1 MTQLQA
7 LIAKLHRERQNENAQ
22 SETCLDNIEA
32 TLDAAS
38 MYIEKLGYQ
47 QRYMIDFFDVVEQ
60 FGTEEH
66 KYILHEHK
74 SYFEKPPS
82 IHDYGFL
89 RLMIPYMCSFMMMH
103 NNLRLKESEANAL
116 LSVTEACKGL
126 QKAWKEHLLHDI
138 TKQ

>member
-7 LIAKLHRERQNENAQ
+7 LIAKMHRERQNEKPQ
-22 SETCLDNIEA
+22 SETCLDNIEE

-38 MYIEKLGYQ
+38 RYIEKLGYQ

-60 FGTEEH
+60 FGTEAH

-74 SYFEKPPS
+74 RYFEKPPS
-82 IHDYGFL
+82 MHDYGFL

-103 NNLRLKESEANAL
+103 NNLHLTESEANAL
-116 LSVTEACKGL
+116 LSVTETCKGL
-126 QKAWKEHLLHDI
+126 QHAWKEHLLHDI